1 MIKKTL
7 PFLLAAALGLS
18 ASAMVQAA
26 GTAPKSKSVPLSQ
39 QVQDL
44 RETVLQLQKQVDYL
58 EMLVPPSTAVL
69 MPDARKLSSIRVN
82 GATFLMSIDKPS
94 GNAKGSDFVLTVV
107 NPQSIT
113 YTNIAFDIRVYG
125 KDANGDPNA
134 YKNALM
140 VSRITP
146 ALAPGQ
152 TTQFRF
158 AVPGMS
164 PEDFTA
170 AYVASMTFGG
180 IASPATEKPLA
191 EKSSQSEAQKASD
204 FFIWTDR

>member
-1 MIKKTL
+1 MNLYAFLKINGGLHDQKNSSFSLWL
-7 PFLLAAALGLS
+7 PLRLICFCHSSGCRY
-18 ASAMVQAA
+18 
-26 GTAPKSKSVPLSQ
+26 APKSKSVPLSQ

-113 YTNIAFDIRVYG
+113 YTNVAFDIRVYG

-134 YKNALM
+134 YKNALL
-140 VSRITP
+140 VSRVTP
-146 ALAPGQ
+146 LSHRARQHSSVLPYRACRLRLHGRLCCFHDLRGDCLPCN
-152 TTQFRF
+152 RI
-158 AVPGMS
+158 
-164 PEDFTA
+164 A
-170 AYVASMTFGG
+170 A
-180 IASPATEKPLA
+180 
-191 EKSSQSEAQKASD
+191 
-204 FFIWTDR
+204 R

>member
-94 GNAKGSDFVLTVV
+94 GNAKGSDFVLTIV

-113 YTNIAFDIRVYG
+113 YTNVAFDIRVYG
-125 KDANGDPNA
+125 KDATGTRTLIQTLCWFP
-134 YKNALM
+134 
-140 VSRITP
+140 VSRRLSHRARQHSSVLPYRACRLKTS
-146 ALAPGQ
+146 
-152 TTQFRF
+152 R
-158 AVPGMS
+158 
-164 PEDFTA
+164 
-170 AYVASMTFGG
+170 
-180 IASPATEKPLA
+180 PLMLLP
-191 EKSSQSEAQKASD
+191 
-204 FFIWTDR
+204 

>member
-94 GNAKGSDFVLTVV
+94 GNAQGSDFVLTIV

-113 YTNIAFDIRVYG
+113 YTNVAFDIRVYG

-134 YKNALM
+134 YTNALL
-140 VSRITP
+140 VSRVTP

-180 IASPATEKPLA
+180 IASPATE
-191 EKSSQSEAQKASD
+191 
-204 FFIWTDR
+204 

>member
-1 MIKKTL
+1 MDLNLYAFLKINGGLHDQKTL

-18 ASAMVQAA
+18 ASAIVQAA

-113 YTNIAFDIRVYG
+113 YTNVAFDIRVYG

-134 YKNALM
+134 YKNALL
-140 VSRITP
+140 VSRVTP

-180 IASPATEKPLA
+180 IASPATE
-191 EKSSQSEAQKASD
+191 
-204 FFIWTDR
+204 

>member
-94 GNAKGSDFVLTVV
+94 GNAKAVILFSLSST
-107 NPQSIT
+107 
-113 YTNIAFDIRVYG
+113 R
-125 KDANGDPNA
+125 K
-134 YKNALM
+134 ALLIPM
-140 VSRITP
+140 SLLISACTERTPTGTRTLIKTLCWFPVSRRLSHRARQHSSVLPYRACRLKTS
-146 ALAPGQ
+146 
-152 TTQFRF
+152 R
-158 AVPGMS
+158 
-164 PEDFTA
+164 
-170 AYVASMTFGG
+170 
-180 IASPATEKPLA
+180 PLMLLP
-191 EKSSQSEAQKASD
+191 
-204 FFIWTDR
+204 

>member
-1 MIKKTL
+1 MITKTL

-18 ASAMVQAA
+18 TSVMAQTTATSAKAKPVSL
-26 GTAPKSKSVPLSQ
+26 TQ

-44 RETVLQLQKQVDYL
+44 KATVLQLQKRVNYL

-94 GNAKGSDFVLTVV
+94 GNAKGSDFILTVV

-113 YTNIAFDIRVYG
+113 YTNIGFDIRVYG
-125 KDANGDPNA
+125 KEANGDPNA
-134 YKNALM
+134 YKRAFL

-180 IASPATEKPLA
+180 IASPTA
-191 EKSSQSEAQKASD
+191 E
-204 FFIWTDR
+204 

>member
-18 ASAMVQAA
+18 ASAIVQAA

-44 RETVLQLQKQVDYL
+44 RETVQLQKQVDYL

-113 YTNIAFDIRVYG
+113 YTNVAFDIRVYG

-134 YKNALM
+134 YKNALL
-140 VSRITP
+140 VSRVTP

-180 IASPATEKPLA
+180 IASPATE
-191 EKSSQSEAQKASD
+191 
-204 FFIWTDR
+204 

>member
-94 GNAKGSDFVLTVV
+94 GNAKGSDFVLTIV

-113 YTNIAFDIRVYG
+113 Y
-125 KDANGDPNA
+125 NGDPNA
-134 YKNALM
+134 YTNALL
-140 VSRITP
+140 VSRVTP

-180 IASPATEKPLA
+180 IASPATE
-191 EKSSQSEAQKASD
+191 
-204 FFIWTDR
+204 

>member
-94 GNAKGSDFVLTVV
+94 GNAKGSDFVLT
-107 NPQSIT
+107 

-180 IASPATEKPLA
+180 IASPATE
-191 EKSSQSEAQKASD
+191 
-204 FFIWTDR
+204 

>member
-1 MIKKTL
+1 MDLNLYAFLKINGGLHDQKTL

-94 GNAKGSDFVLTVV
+94 GNAKGSDFVLTIV

-113 YTNIAFDIRVYG
+113 YTNVAFDIRVYG

-134 YKNALM
+134 YKNALL
-140 VSRITP
+140 VSRVTP

-152 TTQFRF
+152 TTQLRF
-158 AVPGMS
+158 AAPGMS

-180 IASPATEKPLA
+180 IASPATE
-191 EKSSQSEAQKASD
+191 
-204 FFIWTDR
+204 

>member
-1 MIKKTL
+1 MNLYAFLKINGGLHDQKTL

-180 IASPATEKPLA
+180 IASPATE
-191 EKSSQSEAQKASD
+191 
-204 FFIWTDR
+204 

>member
-94 GNAKGSDFVLTVV
+94 GNAKGSDFVLTIV

-113 YTNIAFDIRVYG
+113 YTNVAFDIRVYG
-125 KDANGDPNA
+125 RDANGDPNA
-134 YKNALM
+134 
-140 VSRITP
+140 
-146 ALAPGQ
+146 Q

-180 IASPATEKPLA
+180 IASPATEQPLA

>member
-1 MIKKTL
+1 MITKTL

-18 ASAMVQAA
+18 TSVMAQTPATSAKAKPVSL
-26 GTAPKSKSVPLSQ
+26 TQ

-44 RETVLQLQKQVDYL
+44 KATVLQLQKRVNYL

-94 GNAKGSDFVLTVV
+94 GNAKGSDFILTVV

-113 YTNIAFDIRVYG
+113 YTNIGFDIRVYG
-125 KDANGDPNA
+125 KEANGEPNA
-134 YKNALM
+134 YKSAFL

-146 ALAPGQ
+146 ALAPDQ

-180 IASPATEKPLA
+180 IASPTA
-191 EKSSQSEAQKASD
+191 E
-204 FFIWTDR
+204 

>member
-94 GNAKGSDFVLTVV
+94 GNAKGSDFVLTIV

-113 YTNIAFDIRVYG
+113 YTNVAFDIRVYG
-125 KDANGDPNA
+125 KDPNA
-134 YKNALM
+134 YTNALL
-140 VSRITP
+140 VSRVTP

-180 IASPATEKPLA
+180 IASPATE
-191 EKSSQSEAQKASD
+191 
-204 FFIWTDR
+204 

>member
-1 MIKKTL
+1 MDLNLYAFLKINGGLHDQKTL

-94 GNAKGSDFVLTVV
+94 GNAKGSDFVLTIV

-113 YTNIAFDIRVYG
+113 YTNVAFDIRVYG

-134 YKNALM
+134 YKNALL
-140 VSRITP
+140 VSRVTP

-158 AVPGMS
+158 AAPGMS

-180 IASPATEKPLA
+180 IASPATE
-191 EKSSQSEAQKASD
+191 
-204 FFIWTDR
+204 

>member
-1 MIKKTL
+1 MITKTL

-18 ASAMVQAA
+18 TSVMAQTTATSAKAKPVSL
-26 GTAPKSKSVPLSQ
+26 TQ

-44 RETVLQLQKQVDYL
+44 KATVLQLHYL

-94 GNAKGSDFVLTVV
+94 GNEKGSDFILTVV

-113 YTNIAFDIRVYG
+113 YTNIGFDIRVYG
-125 KDANGDPNA
+125 KEAGDPNA
-134 YKNALM
+134 YKSAFL

-158 AVPGMS
+158 AVPGMT

-180 IASPATEKPLA
+180 IASPTA
-191 EKSSQSEAQKASD
+191 E
-204 FFIWTDR
+204 

>member
-1 MIKKTL
+1 MITKTL

-18 ASAMVQAA
+18 TSVMAQTTATSAKAKPVSL
-26 GTAPKSKSVPLSQ
+26 TQ

-44 RETVLQLQKQVDYL
+44 KATVLQLQKRVDYL

-94 GNAKGSDFVLTVV
+94 ANEKGSDFILTVV

-113 YTNIAFDIRVYG
+113 YTNIGFDIRVYG
-125 KDANGDPNA
+125 KEAGDPNA
-134 YKNALM
+134 YKSAFL

-158 AVPGMS
+158 AVPGMT

-180 IASPATEKPLA
+180 IASPTA
-191 EKSSQSEAQKASD
+191 E
-204 FFIWTDR
+204 

>member
-18 ASAMVQAA
+18 ASAIVQAA

-113 YTNIAFDIRVYG
+113 YTNVAFDIRVYG

-134 YKNALM
+134 YKNAL
-140 VSRITP
+140 
-146 ALAPGQ
+146 GQ

-180 IASPATEKPLA
+180 IASPATE
-191 EKSSQSEAQKASD
+191 
-204 FFIWTDR
+204 

>member
-113 YTNIAFDIRVYG
+113 NIAFDIRVYG

-180 IASPATEKPLA
+180 IASPATE
-191 EKSSQSEAQKASD
+191 
-204 FFIWTDR
+204 

>member
-94 GNAKGSDFVLTVV
+94 GNAKGSDFVL
-107 NPQSIT
+107 
-113 YTNIAFDIRVYG
+113 DI
-125 KDANGDPNA
+125 
-134 YKNALM
+134 
-140 VSRITP
+140 
-146 ALAPGQ
+146 
-152 TTQFRF
+152 
-158 AVPGMS
+158 
-164 PEDFTA
+164 
-170 AYVASMTFGG
+170 MTH
-180 IASPATEKPLA
+180 KH
-191 EKSSQSEAQKASD
+191 
-204 FFIWTDR
+204 

>member
-18 ASAMVQAA
+18 ASAMIQAA

-94 GNAKGSDFVLTVV
+94 GNAKGSDFVLTIV

-113 YTNIAFDIRVYG
+113 YTNVAFDIRVYG
-125 KDANGDPNA
+125 KDANGGPERL
-134 YKNALM
+134 YKRSVGFPCHAG
-140 VSRITP
+140 SRTGP
-146 ALAPGQ
+146 DN
-152 TTQFRF
+152 T
-158 AVPGMS
+158 VPFCRTGH
-164 PEDFTA
+164 
-170 AYVASMTFGG
+170 VA
-180 IASPATEKPLA
+180 
-191 EKSSQSEAQKASD
+191 
-204 FFIWTDR
+204 

>member
-94 GNAKGSDFVLTVV
+94 GNAKGSDFVLTIV

-113 YTNIAFDIRVYG
+113 YTNVAFDIRVYG
-125 KDANGDPNA
+125 KDAKGDPNA
-134 YKNALM
+134 YKN
-140 VSRITP
+140 VSRVTP

-158 AVPGMS
+158 AAPGMS

-180 IASPATEKPLA
+180 IASPATE
-191 EKSSQSEAQKASD
+191 
-204 FFIWTDR
+204 

>member
-94 GNAKGSDFVLTVV
+94 GNAKGSDFVLTIV

-113 YTNIAFDIRVYG
+113 YTNVAFDIRVYG
-125 KDANGDPNA
+125 KKPKG
-134 YKNALM
+134 
-140 VSRITP
+140 
-146 ALAPGQ
+146 LAPGQ

-180 IASPATEKPLA
+180 IASPATE
-191 EKSSQSEAQKASD
+191 
-204 FFIWTDR
+204 

>member
-1 MIKKTL
+1 MITKTL

-18 ASAMVQAA
+18 TSVMAQTTATSAKAKPVSL
-26 GTAPKSKSVPLSQ
+26 TQ

-44 RETVLQLQKQVDYL
+44 KATVLQLQKRVDYL

-94 GNAKGSDFVLTVV
+94 GNEKGSDFILTVV

-113 YTNIAFDIRVYG
+113 YTNIGFDIRVYG
-125 KDANGDPNA
+125 KEARDPNA
-134 YKNALM
+134 YKSAFL

-158 AVPGMS
+158 AVPGMT

-180 IASPATEKPLA
+180 IASPTA
-191 EKSSQSEAQKASD
+191 E
-204 FFIWTDR
+204 

>member
-69 MPDARKLSSIRVN
+69 MPDARKLSSIRVPLTN
-82 GATFLMSIDKPS
+82 LPETQKAVILFSLSSTRKALLIPMSLLISACTEKTPT
-94 GNAKGSDFVLTVV
+94 GTRTLIKTLCWF
-107 NPQSIT
+107 P
-113 YTNIAFDIRVYG
+113 
-125 KDANGDPNA
+125 
-134 YKNALM
+134 
-140 VSRITP
+140 VSRRLSHRARQHSSVLPHRACRLKTS
-146 ALAPGQ
+146 
-152 TTQFRF
+152 R
-158 AVPGMS
+158 
-164 PEDFTA
+164 
-170 AYVASMTFGG
+170 
-180 IASPATEKPLA
+180 PLMLLP
-191 EKSSQSEAQKASD
+191 
-204 FFIWTDR
+204 

>member
-18 ASAMVQAA
+18 ASAIVQAA
-26 GTAPKSKSVPLSQ
+26 GTAPKSKFVPLSQ

-113 YTNIAFDIRVYG
+113 YTNVAFDIRVYG

-134 YKNALM
+134 YKNALL
-140 VSRITP
+140 VSRVTP

-180 IASPATEKPLA
+180 IASPATE
-191 EKSSQSEAQKASD
+191 
-204 FFIWTDR
+204 